1 MTRLQHHKRERF
13 RERHA
18 NVSELRRQANDARV
32 AASEAARQLKD
43 REKYTVRLGIE
54 QGFRDPTHVL
64 NVCVHPREFEFG
76 IRTQSADRFAN
87 VNYYASMIGREVA
100 EKVTRLLVDFV
111 GGVITP
117 R

>member
-64 NVCVHPREFEFG
+64 NVCVHL
-76 IRTQSADRFAN
+76 
-87 VNYYASMIGREVA
+87 GREVA